1 MSNFRIPCRPG
12 RLLMAALFGSLVW
25 LGGNGPSGELAVAQ
39 DPAGEK
45 PTEPSAATDQW
56 RSGYT
61 RQTFVAADGSK
72 HAYRLRFPDGFTEG
86 DSRRYPLVL
95 LLHGAGERGA
105 DNEAQLVHGAIEFAK
120 PQRQAEYPCFV
131 LVPQV
136 ATGQRW
142 VDVDWGQ
149 PGGAGSFPE
158 KDSPDFAAAI
168 GMVREWIE
176 GGRVDPRRVYVTGL
190 SMGGY
195 GSWYAGAAYRDLFA
209 AAAPICGG
217 GDPSWAARYAGMPIW
232 AFHGAQDKAV
242 PVVRSREMIS
252 ALTAAGQQPKPL
264 YTEYPEGGH
273 NVWTE
278 TYLRD
283 DFFSWLFSQRR
294 TNP

>member
-1 MSNFRIPCRPG
+1 VSHFCIRYRLG
-12 RLLMAALFGSLVW
+12 RLMMAALLGSSVW
-25 LGGNGPSGELAVAQ
+25 LGGIGSSGGLAVAQ
-39 DPAGEK
+39 ETADEK
-45 PTEPSAATDQW
+45 PTEPAAAADQW
-56 RSGYT
+56 RLSYT
-61 RQTFVAADGSK
+61 RQTFVAADGSE

-95 LLHGAGERGA
+95 LLHGAGERGS

-142 VDVDWGQ
+142 VDVDWSQ
-149 PGGAGSFPE
+149 PGGVGTFPE
-158 KDSPDFAAAI
+158 KDTADFAAAI
-168 GMVREWIE
+168 GMVRHWIA
-176 GGRVDPRRVYVTGL
+176 GGRVDPLRVYVTGL

-209 AAAPICGG
+209 AAAPVCGG
-217 GDPSWAARYAGMPIW
+217 GDPSWAERYAGMPIW